1 MRGACFPFDY
11 ESNHAVNAA
20 LNFAFDRMRRM
31 TKDLGH
37 MGSGLLPW
45 RIQGS
50 RFDFAGDAQLVRSVP
65 GTYGSWPRMYL
76 RNPWFLL
83 PLRDLRFP
91 GIDACCGH
99 KKKQAKSRVVCTLSS
114 RLAY

>member
-1 MRGACFPFDY
+1 MTGACFLFDY

-20 LNFAFDRMRRM
+20 LNFSFDRMRRM

-50 RFDFAGDAQLVRSVP
+50 RFGFAGDVQLVRSAPVA
-65 GTYGSWPRMYL
+65 YGSWPRMYL
-76 RNPWFLL
+76 RNPWF
-83 PLRDLRFP
+83 
-91 GIDACCGH
+91 CCH
-99 KKKQAKSRVVCTLSS
+99 FEIFVFLESTHAADIKNKKHNRELCALSPVG
-114 RLAY
+114 